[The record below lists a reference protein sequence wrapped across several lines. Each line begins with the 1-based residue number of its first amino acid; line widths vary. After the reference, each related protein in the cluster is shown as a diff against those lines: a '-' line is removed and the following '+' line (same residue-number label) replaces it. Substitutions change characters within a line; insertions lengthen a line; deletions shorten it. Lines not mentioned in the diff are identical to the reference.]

1 MRLRAS
7 PKDVLRLVVV
17 LVLGGMALGAL
28 ITLVVVGAGK
38 LGVELMP
45 TVEMRLFIA
54 TTAWFS
60 LLAWLA
66 TIAGF
71 GFAAVQLVRK
81 APGALWGWLIGF
93 ASSVVTQA
101 AETAVAARAGAE
113 IDTSASVSRHASGS
127 AATRSSGRVS
137 STACGCSRTTPRPTR
152 S

>member
-7 PKDVLRLVVV
+7 PKDVLRVVVV

-38 LGVELMP
+38 LGLELLP

-60 LLAWLA
+60 LLAWAA

-81 APGALWGWLIGF
+81 APGALWGWLAGF
-93 ASSVVTQA
+93 VASVITQA

-113 IDTSASVSRHASGS
+113 IDTSGIGILAILALMGWGIF
-127 AATRSSGRVS
+127 TIEKGW
-137 STACGCSRTTPRPTR
+137 RPTLPPGASR
-152 S
+152 R

>member
-113 IDTSASVSRHASGS
+113 IDTSGLGILVILAMMGWAVFILEKGW
-127 AATRSSGRVS
+127 
-137 STACGCSRTTPRPTR
+137 RPTLPPGASR
-152 S
+152 R